1 MNNNWFL
8 CAVTYIKTLEN
19 GTQKKVTEKYL
30 TTAFTCTEAEAK
42 VIEEVTPFIVGEFEV
57 SAVAKEDIS
66 EIFYDE
72 EGDNWFKAKIAF
84 ITLDEKSGREK
95 KTKVTMYAQA
105 IDLQGAVK
113 NIEAGMKGTMS
124 DWEISSIS
132 ETNIISVI

>member
-19 GTQKKVTEKYL
+19 GTQKKVAEKYL
-30 TTAFTCTEAEAK
+30 TTALTCTEAEAK
-42 VIEEVTPFIVGEFEV
+42 VIEEVTPFIDGEFEV

-95 KTKVTMYAQA
+95 KTKVTKYAQA
-105 IDLQGAVK
+105 VDLQGAVK
-113 NIEAGMKGTMS
+113 NIETGMKGTLS